1 MDIKFFNTME
11 RRTMPFSSITPG
23 EVGLYTCGPTVYNFA
38 HIGNFRAYMFEDIL
52 KRTLEYFGYKVHQV
66 MNLTDV
72 DDKTIRD
79 SRAAGLPLRT
89 FTEKYKK
96 AFFEDIK
103 ALNIEPA
110 EIYPAATDH
119 IPEMIQLIQVLMD
132 KGFAYQAED
141 KCIYFSID
149 KFPAYGKLARIDR
162 ENPRA
167 GVRINSD
174 EYAKDSVAD
183 FALWKAWDEN
193 DGDVKW
199 DSPWGP
205 GRPGWHIECSAMS
218 SKYLGNAFD
227 IHTGGID
234 NMFPHHEDEIA
245 QSEAASG
252 KKWVNYWLHCEHL
265 MLNGE
270 KMSKSLGNFYTLRDL
285 QNMGWSGR
293 EIRWVLVGAH
303 YRKKLNFT
311 FDALAQARETL
322 NRFSSFFARM
332 KTVNAAGDGSEIK
345 AQIESSL
352 EKFGNAMADDLNTAE
367 ALAQLFDLSREANRL
382 ADSGTLSAA
391 GAAAVLEA
399 FRQFDR
405 ILGCLDVDKE
415 PEAEEIP
422 AEITALAEERAAA
435 RKAKN
440 FAESD
445 RLRDEIAKLGY
456 VIKDAPGGV
465 YELKKA

>member
-1 MDIKFFNTME
+1 
-11 RRTMPFSSITPG
+11 
-23 EVGLYTCGPTVYNFA
+23 
-38 HIGNFRAYMFEDIL
+38 MFEDIL

-103 ALNIEPA
+103 SLNIEPA
-110 EIYPAATDH
+110 EIYPAATDR
-119 IPEMIQLIQVLMD
+119 IPEMIKLIQILMD

-149 KFPAYGKLARIDR
+149 KFPSYGKLAKIDR
-162 ENPRA
+162 ENQRA

-199 DSPWGP
+199 ESPWGP

-218 SKYLGNAFD
+218 SKYLGDAFD

-234 NMFPHHEDEIA
+234 NMFPHHVDEIA

-285 QNMGWSGR
+285 QAKGWSGR
-293 EIRWVLVGAH
+293 EIRWVLAGAH

-322 NRFSSFFARM
+322 NRFTAFFSRM
-332 KTVNAAGDGSEIK
+332 RTVNGSGDGSEIK
-345 AQIESSL
+345 EQISSSL

-382 ADSGTLSAA
+382 ADSGVLSAA
-391 GAAAVLEA
+391 GAKAVLDA

-405 ILGCLDVDKE
+405 IFGCLDVDKE

-422 AEITALAEERAAA
+422 AEITALAEARAAA

-445 RLRDEIAKLGY
+445 RLRDEIADKGY
-456 VIKDAPGGV
+456 IIEDAPGGV
-465 YELKKA
+465 WRLKKK

>member
-1 MDIKFFNTME
+1 MTISFYNSLSHRVEELKPIE
-11 RRTMPFSSITPG
+11 EGKI
-23 EVGLYTCGPTVYNFA
+23 GLYTCGPTVYNFA
-38 HIGNFRAYMFEDIL
+38 HIGNFRCYAFEDLL
-52 KRTLEYFGYKVHQV
+52 KRTLKASGLEVKHV

-79 SRAAGLPLRT
+79 SRKAGIPLRD
-89 FTEKYKK
+89 FTKKYKD

-103 ALNIEPA
+103 TLNIEPA
-110 EIYPAATDH
+110 SVYPAATDH
-119 IPEMIQLIQVLMD
+119 IPEMIALIQTLMD

-149 KFPAYGKLARIDR
+149 KFPEYGKLARIDR
-162 ENPRA
+162 ENQRA

-218 SKYLGNAFD
+218 CKYLGDAFD

-252 KKWVNYWLHCEHL
+252 HKWVNFWLHCEHL

-285 QNMGWSGR
+285 LAKGWTGR
-293 EIRWVLVGAH
+293 EIRWVLIGAH

-311 FDALAQARETL
+311 FDSLAQARETL
-322 NRFSSFFARM
+322 NRFADLFNRLRA
-332 KTVNAAGDGSEIK
+332 VNSDGDGSEVSDTVNAKMKEFEI
-345 AQIESSL
+345 
-352 EKFGNAMADDLNTAE
+352 AMADDLNTAA
-367 ALAQLFDLSREANRL
+367 ALAPLHELTRAANKL
-382 ADSGTLSAA
+382 ADANQLSKA
-391 GAAAVLEA
+391 GAELILDA
-399 FRQFDR
+399 FRKFDT
-405 ILGCLDVDKE
+405 ILACLDVDVV
-415 PEAEEIP
+415 AAADEIP
-422 AEITALAEERAAA
+422 AEVTALAEERAAA

>member
-119 IPEMIQLIQVLMD
+119 IPEMIRLIQTLMD

-141 KCIYFSID
+141 KCVYFSID

-162 ENPRA
+162 ENQRA

-218 SKYLGNAFD
+218 CKYFL
-227 IHTGGID
+227 
-234 NMFPHHEDEIA
+234 
-245 QSEAASG
+245 
-252 KKWVNYWLHCEHL
+252 
-265 MLNGE
+265 
-270 KMSKSLGNFYTLRDL
+270 
-285 QNMGWSGR
+285 
-293 EIRWVLVGAH
+293 
-303 YRKKLNFT
+303 
-311 FDALAQARETL
+311 
-322 NRFSSFFARM
+322 
-332 KTVNAAGDGSEIK
+332 
-345 AQIESSL
+345 
-352 EKFGNAMADDLNTAE
+352 
-367 ALAQLFDLSREANRL
+367 
-382 ADSGTLSAA
+382 
-391 GAAAVLEA
+391 
-399 FRQFDR
+399 
-405 ILGCLDVDKE
+405 
-415 PEAEEIP
+415 
-422 AEITALAEERAAA
+422 
-435 RKAKN
+435 
-440 FAESD
+440 
-445 RLRDEIAKLGY
+445 
-456 VIKDAPGGV
+456 
-465 YELKKA
+465 